1 MFGYIYIYNLFSDQ
15 DKKKAAEQRRA
26 RKTNTDNSASTAPS
40 SYSDANSDQSD
51 NTSITTST
59 TNERGRSQAR
69 HRGYR
74 PSEALPERQLASS
87 PMKEQEDEE
96 AEAQQEEEEEA
107 RKSWSSGRSQAEVDA
122 LPKHHAQ
129 LYQLYGK
136 QADYFLHPQPA
147 KAAPQRRPTHPKLKN
162 QKGQQSSG
170 GFSRFGFVLSCPS
183 LVFSC
188 IYIYFLN
195 IIGGHVLQIESCRF
209 TIFVE
214 LRKLHV

>member
-1 MFGYIYIYNLFSDQ
+1 METVSDE

-26 RKTNTDNSASTAPS
+26 RKPYNNNNNTNNPAPTTPS
-40 SYSDANSDQSD
+40 SYSDANSDLSD
-51 NTSITTST
+51 NTSNTASTST
-59 TNERGRSQAR
+59 TNERGRSQSR

-87 PMKEQEDEE
+87 PMKEQEAEE

-107 RKSWSSGRSQAEVDA
+107 RRSWSSGRSQAEVDA

-170 GFSRFGFVLSCPS
+170 GLSRFGFVRSCPS
-183 LVFSC
+183 LVFS
-188 IYIYFLN
+188 YISLSSF
-195 IIGGHVLQIESCRF
+195 
-209 TIFVE
+209 
-214 LRKLHV
+214 